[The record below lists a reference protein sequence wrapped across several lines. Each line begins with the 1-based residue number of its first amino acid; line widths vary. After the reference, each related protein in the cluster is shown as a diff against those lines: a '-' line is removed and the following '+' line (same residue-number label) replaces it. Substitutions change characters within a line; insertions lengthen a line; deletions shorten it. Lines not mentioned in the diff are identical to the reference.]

1 MKYKSLI
8 ESREMFFLQLLK
20 SHIESICG
28 RLQLPRVVRNHSKI
42 APEYLFNKNM
52 LKFLFNMIVQFNLK
66 LTNVLN

>member
-8 ESREMFFLQLLK
+8 ESREMIFLQLLK

-42 APEYLFNKNM
+42 APEYLFNKM